1 MGHRVALFLPWV
13 GSTPPAAVR
22 SLSSSTL
29 GLRTTMGRSKE
40 ETPMGNRQTQVP
52 RLGPDSRQKRER
64 TQKVSHIAPSG
75 TPAAG
80 ADGHL
85 AWWPLAKQSHLSG
98 HPEFTSVSFLCTS
111 SQNQHF
117 LAVSYLGTG
126 LCLHYTGFHN
136 LSPIPYPG
144 SLSTLLLPYPGIY
157 TGPLMVSTFL
167 PFPSF
172 W

>member
-126 LCLHYTGFHN
+126 LSLHYTGFHN